1 MSTGFLTLKP
11 KIGDN
16 KKASEDAKVNIEQ
29 ENNSSSNPATGSKSC
44 ATSSTTTKPKNNTER
59 DEAKR
64 GVAFN
69 IYGNTIE
76 GSNSGRV
83 GIFEFGN
90 KNVYKGHKKEKQVD
104 SRSGETDSASGGE
117 NEE

>member
-1 MSTGFLTLKP
+1 MWCAKIRTRTVITQACLLILKP

-29 ENNSSSNPATGSKSC
+29 ENNNCSKPPATGSKSC
-44 ATSSTTTKPKNNTER
+44 ATSSTNTKPKNNTER
-59 DEAKR
+59 GEAKR
-64 GVAFN
+64 GDAFN
-69 IYGNTIE
+69 ISGNTIE

-90 KNVYKGHKKEKQVD
+90 KK
-104 SRSGETDSASGGE
+104 SL
-117 NEE
+117 